1 MPAKNRYHNI
11 VKNALIKEGWI
22 ITHDPYTVHADEV
35 KIDIDLGA
43 EYLLA
48 AEKSEH
54 KIAVEIKSFIKPSR
68 LHEFHAVLG
77 QFINYRRLLRKKEPR
92 RVLYLA
98 VPADVYTTF
107 FQLAFTKEAVKE
119 NKLKLIAYNLL
130 EEAIISWQE

>member
-1 MPAKNRYHNI
+1 MPAKDRYHNI

-22 ITHDPYTVHADEV
+22 ITHDPYTIHMDEV

-54 KIAVEIKSFIKPSR
+54 KIAIEIKSFIKPSR
-68 LHEFHAVLG
+68 LHEFHSVLG
-77 QFINYRRLLRKKEPR
+77 QFINYRRLLRKKEPE

-98 VPADVYTTF
+98 VPADVYTSF
-107 FQLAFTKEAVKE
+107 FQLALQKKPLRKI
-119 NKLKLIAYNLL
+119 NLKLLAYNVL